1 MSGPLQG
8 IRVADLTHF
17 MAGPVC
23 TSLLRDLGAEVI
35 KVEPLQGEAGRYGGA
50 YPTPYGERLTF
61 QVHNRGKMSTT
72 VDLKTEEG
80 KALFRDLIR
89 VSDAC
94 VENFRPGVMA
104 RLGIGYEDLKKIN
117 PTIVLASISGFGQSG
132 PYSQLPCVDFIAQAM
147 SGLMSLNGQPGDPP
161 TKYGVEMADYSG
173 GMFGAL
179 SVAAAL
185 CQRAMSGRSEHIDV
199 GMLDAMVY
207 QLNYH
212 PIRYKF
218 ADLFYQRIG
227 NRVAGAGVSGAY
239 PCKDGHIV
247 IAGGGDANWQRLT
260 KVIGHAELADDPR
273 YARTPKRWENH
284 DELDVLIEE
293 WSRELTVDEALAALR
308 EEDLVVGP
316 VRELPDIFE
325 DEHLKARE
333 MLVEVEHPLHGA
345 LTVPGPVPKLRN
357 SKLAKIDA
365 AAPLVA
371 EHNGYVVSELLGRS
385 TQELRSL
392 EENEVIFPKVP
403 GALAQDP

>member
-1 MSGPLQG
+1 MSGPLHG
-8 IRVADLTHF
+8 LRIADLTHF

-23 TSLLRDLGAEVI
+23 TSLLRDMGAEVI
-35 KVEPLQGEAGRYGGA
+35 KVEPLNGEAGRYGGA
-50 YPTPYGERLTF
+50 YPTPYGESLTF
-61 QVHNRGKMSTT
+61 QVHNRGKMSMT

-94 VENFRPGVMA
+94 VENFRPGVMD
-104 RLGIGYEDLKKIN
+104 RLGIGYEELRKLN
-117 PTIVLASISGFGQSG
+117 PTIVLASISGFGQVG
-132 PYSQLPCVDFIAQAM
+132 PCSQLPCVDFIAQAM

-179 SVAAAL
+179 SVASAL
-185 CQRAMSGRSEHIDV
+185 CQRAMSGRSEHVDV
-199 GMLDAMVY
+199 SMLDAMVY

-218 ADLFYQRIG
+218 ADLFYERIG

-239 PCKDGHIV
+239 RCKDGHIV
-247 IAGGGDANWQRLT
+247 IAGGGDTNWQRLA
-260 KVIGHAELADDPR
+260 KVIGRPELVDDPR
-273 YARTPKRWENH
+273 YAQTPKRWENH
-284 DELDVLIEE
+284 DDLDVLIEE
-293 WSRELTVDEALAALR
+293 WSCELTVDEALAALR

-333 MLVEVEHPLHGA
+333 MLVEVEHPLHGP
-345 LTVPGPVPKLRN
+345 LTVPGVVPKMRN
-357 SKLAKIDA
+357 SKPAKIDA

-385 TQELRSL
+385 VAELRSL
-392 EENEVIFPKVP
+392 EENEVIFPKEP
-403 GALAQDP
+403 GALVQ